1 MSMMS
6 SAKRR
11 WFKNFPF
18 MFIPISFQSNFL
30 KTLSRLVVN
39 NLGEMVSPCLTPLS
53 ILNLSVFLCS
63 FTHFY
68 IHIEWFWCISNR
80 LYGIKCLFIVKMVV
94 YCIIKLEPDIVLL

>member
-18 MFIPISFQSNFL
+18 TFFPISFQSNFL

-39 NLGEMVSPCLTPLS
+39 NLGEMVSPCLTPLQ
-53 ILNLSVFLCS
+53 ILNLSVLLCS
-63 FTHFY
+63 FTHDVAFLY
-68 IHIEWFWCISNR
+68 TYRMVLVYLESTLASSKPSN
-80 LYGIKCLFIVKMVV
+80 IDHVSTESNAFS
-94 YCIIKLEPDIVLL
+94 